1 MRNARP
7 EALLMKAYS
16 YAAKTSSLM
25 FDSSWGIMQNFFFSS
40 PLVTWCKIIFLSENL
55 FSLEQIK
62 PVTWEGEGS
71 SNKKVLSLA
80 SSCVLGNFRLL
91 EQQNVALNGQ
101 GNLFKYFDLSR
112 AVSFW
117 WQFSACQLYVYKGS
131 NSPAN
136 VFFQDHRGEPSN
148 IILSSKAGL
157 WIVFFF
163 SFFTFF
169 ACCLWSFPLLV
180 RTMFPSTPIKGK
192 CRMLGMV
199 TCLSARLVQGGTT
212 KPLGDAVP
220 NC

>member
-7 EALLMKAYS
+7 ETLLMKAYS

-25 FDSSWGIMQNFFFSS
+25 FDSSWGIMQNFFFCS

-71 SNKKVLSLA
+71 LNKKVLSLA

-91 EQQNVALNGQ
+91 EQQNVALNSQ

-136 VFFQDHRGEPSN
+136 VFFQDHRGEPISFW
-148 IILSSKAGL
+148 ARRPVCGL
-157 WIVFFF
+157 F
-163 SFFTFF
+163 SFFLFLPF
-169 ACCLWSFPLLV
+169 SRVVYGPFHYLCAPCFHL
-180 RTMFPSTPIKGK
+180 R
-192 CRMLGMV
+192 
-199 TCLSARLVQGGTT
+199 Q
-212 KPLGDAVP
+212 
-220 NC
+220 